1 MPTIDLASSFYYILY
16 YYKSR
21 YNIDL
26 IAPRLDARSL
36 YYYKSRYNILY
47 YYKSR
52 YNIDLIAPCARLLV
66 AFKAQ
71 ATSESF

>member
-26 IAPRLDARSL
+26 IAPHLDARSL
-36 YYYKSRYNILY
+36 EDLLASSEAPAGECISGCCCVYAALRY
-47 YYKSR
+47 
-52 YNIDLIAPCARLLV
+52 
-66 AFKAQ
+66 
-71 ATSESF
+71 

>member
-1 MPTIDLASSFYYILY
+1 MLYLAL
-16 YYKSR
+16 
-21 YNIDL
+21 
-26 IAPRLDARSL
+26 
-36 YYYKSRYNILY
+36 SRYNILY